1 MNEASP
7 PYSTAAGSSSL
18 DQTSNHGHG
27 SSERGNTSFRP
38 STEHSYYLTSRKG
51 PAWLTL
57 KVTSHARSSGQLPS
71 FFQGDAVAGVVELNL
86 VDEESIKAVSI
97 AITGQLT
104 TSATDVFTFLQLSE
118 ELWSP
123 SMGLPTP
130 TAGTTSSVKSNGRL
144 RGSFS
149 WQFSLALPT
158 VVDMKWRS
166 GSSEP
171 CSLPPSFSE
180 RMARVHIQ
188 YQLLASVRRGLF
200 HVDAKVGT
208 VFAYTPII
216 RPEAPSL
223 LRQISYLESAPL
235 PGPEEDPEGWT
246 TLKSIK
252 IRGTIFHAREID
264 VTCTLSLA
272 QPLCYTRG
280 SVIPCLMDLQTD
292 DLQALHILA
301 DSRAPVVRLLRQVS
315 MGVSTASSM
324 SGKVSAGV
332 AFQPAIQD
340 TRQAVWWPS
349 SRNSRSNVRRLEGE
363 ILLNPALKPSCR
375 MGEFEL
381 SYSVGVYP
389 LKAVAFTAQDA
400 SDHLLQS
407 VPVTIATAYP
417 PGPRARI
424 HSPPDYDDFSSIGQA
439 SEFFIP

>member
-1 MNEASP
+1 MDLSSP
-7 PYSTAAGSSSL
+7 PYSTTAGYANDGQASIS
-18 DQTSNHGHG
+18 GRG
-27 SSERGNTSFRP
+27 GSERMNVSRP
-38 STEHSYYLTSRKG
+38 TTEHSYCLTSRKG
-51 PAWLTL
+51 VAWMTL
-57 KVTSHARSSGQLPS
+57 KVVSHARSSSQLPS
-71 FFQGDAVAGVVELNL
+71 FFQGDDVAGVVELKL
-86 VDEESIKAVSI
+86 EDEESIKAVSV

-104 TSATDVFTFLQLSE
+104 TSATDVFTFLELSE

-123 SMGLPTP
+123 SMGLPAAP
-130 TAGTTSSVKSNGRL
+130 AGESNSAKPNGRL
-144 RGSFS
+144 RGSCS
-149 WQFSLALPT
+149 WRFSLALPVT
-158 VVDMKWRS
+158 VDMKWRS

-188 YQLLASVRRGLF
+188 YQLVASVRRGLF

-216 RPEAPSL
+216 CPEAPSL
-223 LRQISYLESAPL
+223 LRQISYLENTSL
-235 PGPEEDPEGWT
+235 LGPEEDPEGWT
-246 TLKSIK
+246 TLMPVM
-252 IRGTIFHAREID
+252 IRGTIFHARELD

-272 QPLCYTRG
+272 KPLCYTRG

-292 DLQALHILA
+292 DLQALHVLA

-315 MGVSTASSM
+315 MGSSAASGM
-324 SGKVSAGV
+324 SGKAPTGV

-340 TRQAVWWPS
+340 TKLAVWWPT
-349 SRNSRSNVRRLEGE
+349 SRSGRGNVKRLEGE

-381 SYSVGVYP
+381 SYFVGIYP
-389 LKAVAFTAQDA
+389 LKAVAFTSQDA

-407 VPVTIATAYP
+407 VPVTIATAHP

-424 HSPPDYDDFSSIGQA
+424 ESPPDYDDFSSIGQA
-439 SEFFIP
+439 SQFFIP